1 MHRYV
6 GGTVSP
12 AFQPRGPFH
21 ISSILGTDRI
31 VPEMV
36 SRTRWPAID
45 ELVHHLEAQGLLTAA
60 NHDELLGSL
69 RAREEFTSSG
79 IGSGIAIPHAFAD
92 DVEQT
97 VAVLGRSRAGIE
109 FDSLDH
115 APVHLV
121 ILFIVPR
128 HHYAA
133 YLSTLSAIAR
143 VIQNEALR
151 RELIDAPSACE
162 MLATLRRRSQPALAA

>member
-1 MHRYV
+1 M
-6 GGTVSP
+6 SP
-12 AFQPRGPFH
+12 ALQPHGPFH

-36 SRTRWPAID
+36 SRTRWPAIH
-45 ELVHHLEAQGLLTAA
+45 ELVHHLDARGLLTAC
-60 NHDELLGSL
+60 NHEELLDSL

-79 IGSGIAIPHAFAD
+79 VGSGIAIPHAFAD

-109 FDSLDH
+109 FDALDQ

-128 HHYAA
+128 RQYGV

-143 VIQNEALR
+143 LIQNEALR
-151 RELIDAPSACE
+151 RELIDAPSAYE